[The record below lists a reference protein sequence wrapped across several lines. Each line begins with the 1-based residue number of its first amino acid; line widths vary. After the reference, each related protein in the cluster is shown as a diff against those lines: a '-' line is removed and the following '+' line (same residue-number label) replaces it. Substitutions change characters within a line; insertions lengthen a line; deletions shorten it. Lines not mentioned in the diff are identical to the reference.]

1 MNFNQF
7 KTGPDDLNRRLDKV
21 VRMFDENMSLAE
33 IYKGIRKGLIRIN
46 NKKTKAEYRIQEN
59 DVIFIADFLLKNEE
73 KQQDLP
79 KPYSNYDKMPEIV
92 FENEHILI
100 INKPYNVNV
109 HGDET
114 SLDKIVESYYNR
126 KNLKSSLSFRPGPLH
141 RLDKKTTGLL
151 AFSMS
156 LEGARW
162 FSENIK
168 NHKIQKKYYGLVE
181 GSISEKQQWH
191 DIISNNENTNKSGF
205 HKVSAKIIADKN
217 EKEIKNPLK
226 KDSPQKDKIAET
238 TVTPIE
244 QGFYNGKN
252 LTLVEFHIKTG
263 RKHQIRAQSAL
274 HNHPLAGDT
283 AYGGK
288 KLPFGTQDF
297 YLTAREL
304 IIPKENPIGLPEK
317 LKVMLP
323 KDFIDVLKR
332 CGIKKIGV

>member
-21 VRMFDENMSLAE
+21 VRMFGENMSLAE

-59 DVIFIADFLLKNEE
+59 DVIFIADFLLDNTE
-73 KQQDLP
+73 KKEGSPNISTEP
-79 KPYSNYDKMPEIV
+79 KKMPEIV

-100 INKPYNVNV
+100 INKPYNINV
-109 HGDET
+109 HGDEN
-114 SLDKIVESYYNR
+114 SLDKTIEAYYNS
-126 KNLKSSLSFRPGPLH
+126 KNLKNSLSFRPGPIH

-191 DIISNNENTNKSGF
+191 DIISNNENNSKSGF
-205 HKVSAKIIADKN
+205 HKVSAKKIPENKL
-217 EKEIKNPLK
+217 EKINT
-226 KDSPQKDKIAET
+226 PQEDKIAET
-238 TVTPIE
+238 IVTPIE
-244 QGFYNGKN
+244 QGTCNGKIV
-252 LTLVEFHIKTG
+252 TLVEFHIKTG
-263 RKHQIRAQSAL
+263 RKHQIRAQSSL
-274 HNHPLAGDT
+274 HKHPLAGDT

-304 IIPKENPIGLPEK
+304 IIPKENPIGLPEN

-332 CGIKKIGV
+332 CEIKKNSV